1 VPERAAVRL
10 RAALEVTFY
19 DGEEERRASTKDV
32 SGEGLFLR
40 CAAPPTAGR
49 ELRLVLRAP
58 GGVGR
63 PVTATARVV
72 RSVSA
77 ERDSH
82 LVPGAAL
89 RLVEISARDRAALA
103 RLVAAGS

>member
-1 VPERAAVRL
+1 
-10 RAALEVTFY
+10 
-19 DGEEERRASTKDV
+19 
-32 SGEGLFLR
+32 
-40 CAAPPTAGR
+40 
-49 ELRLVLRAP
+49 
-58 GGVGR
+58 
-63 PVTATARVV
+63 V